1 MKPILIIRV
10 PKDAVD
16 SIPQIK
22 EHSYR
27 SFKKFK
33 VKVVFD
39 DDKQKG
45 FKFSLLNPT
54 LSTDEEVEREFFE
67 QMPGVDFVRYTVK
80 TKVWQYES
88 NSLLNLFARVF
99 KARLKNFFYFGKWED

>member
-27 SFKKFK
+27 SFKQFK
-33 VKVVFD
+33 TKVVFD
-39 DDKQKG
+39 DENQKG

-54 LSTDEEVEREFFE
+54 FSTDEEVEREFFE
-67 QMPGVDFVRYTVK
+67 QMPSVDFVRYTVR

-88 NSLLNLFARVF
+88 NSLFNLFTKVL
-99 KARLKNFFYFGKWED
+99 KARFKNFFYFGAWVD

>member
-27 SFKKFK
+27 SFKQFK

-39 DDKQKG
+39 DENQKG
-45 FKFSLLNPT
+45 FKFSILNPT
-54 LSTDEEVEREFFE
+54 MSTDEEVEREFFE
-67 QMPGVDFVRYTVK
+67 QMPGIDLIKYTVK
-80 TKVWQYES
+80 IRVWRFES
-88 NSLLNLFARVF
+88 NSLFGLIKKVVKFHFR
-99 KARLKNFFYFGKWED
+99 RLFYFI